1 MIVSDLAKQIKPFV
15 QRWIDGALLGGDRDL
30 GTVGNPYGTVYA
42 DTVTAGTIVG
52 TMTGSEWETT
62 GNATIDANQASATT
76 VVYVVNQAAAGTANL
91 DVEGNIIVG
100 GTVDGVDVS
109 AHAASTAEHGATGA
123 VVGTTNSQTL
133 TNKTLTTPIISA
145 TEFTSAQHA
154 HAGASSG
161 GQIAH
166 SSLTSVGAND
176 HHAQAHVLATNTAL
190 GADHTISGATAG
202 HVLRAS
208 SATAAAFAQLA
219 HTDLSGIGT
228 NTHAQI
234 DTHIALTDEHVAH
247 SGVTLTAGDGLTG
260 GGTIAA
266 SRSFAVGVSG
276 LGLGVGA
283 DAVTLTSSSNPGA
296 AAAVLATDASGT
308 LALDTDTLYV
318 SATQDAVWINSGT
331 PDGSSALK
339 VTAAAVDDYTLY
351 LKQKASQTADILR
364 IEDSAGAAL
373 LLVQEDGDLESGAIG
388 FVSGL
393 SGWQITA
400 AGNAEFDNLV
410 ARGEFHASVFVMD
423 EFLVHNG
430 TSVLVKSGGKLL
442 NAATS
447 LTTATTRTRTTAAS
461 DTRTTAALD
470 TRVALSISFT
480 IDMEDPETGHAQL
493 FSVGDILRVKDWTG
507 SAVYDNWLIVTSIID
522 NTTYFSYVVYKVS
535 GTATTLPK
543 GAMVV
548 DYGQSGDGGIISTAA
563 LSGAPYQDVFSI
575 NSTPWASGITGHLRT
590 GKITGVGSAV
600 GTWGMVGGTD
610 LSDTSLDAAQF
621 EISDSGV
628 YLHNIDVA
636 IYDSSNNQRVSL
648 TSGGVLKLGTDV
660 GATAT
665 TGFSFDPV
673 GNTVTIGSASY
684 TGTVTIYGGGTFT
697 GALSAATGTFAGSLS
712 AATGSFSGAITASS
726 GSISGPLTMSGA
738 SSSIAIGATPPT
750 SATVGTGIW
759 MDSTGLYGLASN
771 VLQAKFDA
779 VTGKI
784 TAGGG
789 KHVFNSDGYT
799 IDASGG
805 QVASS
810 WIAWRDG
817 ATHVLD
823 VGAYKDLGVYFP
835 TISTSASIL
844 YLDAASLVDVG
855 TNLSV
860 HGEVTAQ
867 GRVNVNGATDNAA
880 YALNVTGVVNVGNLF
895 TNGYRAYVFVPLD
908 TPLTSTSFDGD
919 AFSTVGTST
928 LIDLSAVFG
937 VPAGAKAVLAD
948 VAIRDSAAWGA
959 GEYRLDLGPSSTYYY
974 AFRAACYGGDLL
986 GRGQGV
992 VPCDANGD
1000 VYYQTA
1006 ASGAGTLDVTVRIWG
1021 YWI

>member
-1 MIVSDLAKQIKPFV
+1 MS
-15 QRWIDGALLGGDRDL
+15 
-30 GTVGNPYGTVYA
+30 
-42 DTVTAGTIVG
+42 
-52 TMTGSEWETT
+52 ETT
-62 GNATIDANQASATT
+62 TNLYHRIRALVLRDIKSALAGSSSAGGLTST
-76 VVYVVNQAAAGTANL
+76 VVEGHSHDDRYFTETEGDSRYVEAAGDNLTGNLSAN
-91 DVEGNIIVG
+91 VG
-100 GTVDGVDVS
+100 VLIDGVDVS

-266 SRSFAVGVSG
+266 SRTFAVGVSG

-339 VTAAAVDDYTLY
+339 VTAAAVGDYTLY
-351 LKQKASQTADILR
+351 LKQLGSQTADILR

-430 TSVLVKSGGKLL
+430 TSVLVKSGGRLL

-447 LTTATTRTRTTAAS
+447 LTTATTHTRTTAAS

-522 NTTYFSYVVYKVS
+522 NTTYFSYVVYKAS

-697 GALSAATGTFAGSLS
+697 GALSAATG
-712 AATGSFSGAITASS
+712 SFSGAITASS

-784 TAGGG
+784 TAGAEA
-789 KHVFNSDGYT
+789 VT
-799 IDASGG
+799 LDAVG
-805 QVASS
+805 VKLLSS
-810 WIAWRDG
+810 YGSVSAPSS
-817 ATHVLD
+817 ALD
-823 VGAYKDLGVYFP
+823 V
-835 TISTSASIL
+835 
-844 YLDAASLVDVG
+844 AAI
-855 TNLSV
+855 TW
-860 HGEVTAQ
+860 
-867 GRVNVNGATDNAA
+867 VNGSGIPKGSITTYTDPML
-880 YALNVTGVVNVGNLF
+880 ALWSAGL
-895 TNGYRAYVFVPLD
+895 P
-908 TPLTSTSFDGD
+908 
-919 AFSTVGTST
+919 AFLHS
-928 LIDLSAVFG
+928 
-937 VPAGAKAVLAD
+937 
-948 VAIRDSAAWGA
+948 
-959 GEYRLDLGPSSTYYY
+959 
-974 AFRAACYGGDLL
+974 
-986 GRGQGV
+986 
-992 VPCDANGD
+992 
-1000 VYYQTA
+1000 
-1006 ASGAGTLDVTVRIWG
+1006 
-1021 YWI
+1021 

>member
-1 MIVSDLAKQIKPFV
+1 MS
-15 QRWIDGALLGGDRDL
+15 
-30 GTVGNPYGTVYA
+30 
-42 DTVTAGTIVG
+42 
-52 TMTGSEWETT
+52 ETT
-62 GNATIDANQASATT
+62 TNLYHRIRALVLRDIKSALAGSSSAGGLTST
-76 VVYVVNQAAAGTANL
+76 VVEGHSHDDRYFTETEGDSRYVEAAGDNLTGNLSAN
-91 DVEGNIIVG
+91 VG
-100 GTVDGVDVS
+100 VLIDGVDVS

-276 LGLGVGA
+276 LGLGVDA

-339 VTAAAVDDYTLY
+339 VTAAAVGDYTLY
-351 LKQKASQTADILR
+351 LKQLGSQTADILR

-373 LLVQEDGDLESGAIG
+373 LLVQEDGDLESGAVG

-400 AGNAEFDNLV
+400 GGDAEFNNIV
-410 ARGEFHASVFVMD
+410 ARGEFHASTFIMD

-430 TSVLVKSGGKLL
+430 TSVLVKSGGRLL

-447 LTTATTRTRTTAAS
+447 LTTATTHTRTTAAS

-648 TSGGVLKLGTDV
+648 TSAGVLKLGTDV

-697 GALSAATGTFAGSLS
+697 GALSAATG
-712 AATGSFSGAITASS
+712 SFSGAITASS
-726 GSISGPLTMSGA
+726 GSISGPLTMASG
-738 SSSIAIGATPPT
+738 SIAIGATPPT
-750 SATVGTGIW
+750 LATVGTGIW

-784 TAGGG
+784 TAGAEAVTLDALGITVKVASGEVSVGG
-789 KHVFNSDGYT
+789 ASNSIDFTNSAGTVNLGGMVKVLDTFSSSNDTEIYSTGDANAAVYLHAFYGANSSYVYVKNDRVDVYSKTNINLMAVNNLQFNSTTFLDNT
-799 IDASGG
+799 FN
-805 QVASS
+805 
-810 WIAWRDG
+810 
-817 ATHVLD
+817 AT
-823 VGAYKDLGVYFP
+823 FN
-835 TISTSASIL
+835 SL
-844 YLDAASLVDVG
+844 YI
-855 TNLSV
+855 
-860 HGEVTAQ
+860 
-867 GRVNVNGATDNAA
+867 
-880 YALNVTGVVNVGNLF
+880 
-895 TNGYRAYVFVPLD
+895 NGYRTYTFVPLD

-937 VPAGAKAVLAD
+937 VPAGVKAVLAD

-1000 VYYQTA
+1000 VYYRA
-1006 ASGAGTLDVTVRIWG
+1006 EASGAGTLDVTVRIWG

>member
-1 MIVSDLAKQIKPFV
+1 MS
-15 QRWIDGALLGGDRDL
+15 
-30 GTVGNPYGTVYA
+30 
-42 DTVTAGTIVG
+42 
-52 TMTGSEWETT
+52 ETT
-62 GNATIDANQASATT
+62 TNLYHRIRALVLRDIKSALAGSSSAGGLTST
-76 VVYVVNQAAAGTANL
+76 VVEGHSHDDRYFTETEGDSRYVEAAGDNLTGNLSAN
-91 DVEGNIIVG
+91 VG
-100 GTVDGVDVS
+100 VLIDGVDVS

-276 LGLGVGA
+276 LGLGVDA

-339 VTAAAVDDYTLY
+339 VTAAAVGDYTLY
-351 LKQKASQTADILR
+351 LKQLGSQTADILR

-373 LLVQEDGDLESGAIG
+373 LLVQEDGDLESGAVG

-400 AGNAEFDNLV
+400 GGDAEFNNIV
-410 ARGEFHASVFVMD
+410 ARGEFHASTFIMD

-430 TSVLVKSGGKLL
+430 TSVLVKSGGRLL
-442 NAATS
+442 NAANS
-447 LTTATTRTRTTAAS
+447 LTTATTHTRTTAAS

-470 TRVALSISFT
+470 TRVALSISFEV
-480 IDMEDPETGHAQL
+480 DMEDPETGHAQL

-697 GALSAATGTFAGSLS
+697 GALSAATG
-712 AATGSFSGAITASS
+712 SFSGAITASS

-759 MDSTGLYGLASN
+759 MDSTGLYGLESS

-779 VTGKI
+779 VTGAI
-784 TAGGG
+784 VVGAGT
-789 KHVFNSDGYT
+789 HTFDSDGYS
-799 IDASGG
+799 IDPGNG
-805 QVASS
+805 QLKRSYIR
-810 WIAWRDG
+810 WMNG
-817 ATHVLD
+817 ATEELRI
-823 VGAYKDLGVYFP
+823 GAYRDLGVDQPEIVSSSAFGL
-835 TISTSASIL
+835 SLTSPYGFTFDGNTRKIL
-844 YLDAASLVDVG
+844 TG
-855 TNLSV
+855 TPYS
-860 HGEVTAQ
+860 
-867 GRVNVNGATDNAA
+867 A
-880 YALNVTGVVNVGNLF
+880 YW
-895 TNGYRAYVFVPLD
+895 FVPLD

-937 VPAGAKAVLAD
+937 VPAGVKAVLAD
-948 VAIRDSAAWGA
+948 VSIRDSAAWGA

>member
-1 MIVSDLAKQIKPFV
+1 MS
-15 QRWIDGALLGGDRDL
+15 
-30 GTVGNPYGTVYA
+30 
-42 DTVTAGTIVG
+42 
-52 TMTGSEWETT
+52 ETT
-62 GNATIDANQASATT
+62 TNLYHRIRALVLRDIKSALAGSSSAGGLTST
-76 VVYVVNQAAAGTANL
+76 VVEGHSHDDRYFTETEGDSRYVEAAGDNLTGNLSAN
-91 DVEGNIIVG
+91 VG
-100 GTVDGVDVS
+100 VLIDGVDVS

-123 VVGTTNSQTL
+123 VVGTTNTQTL
-133 TNKTLTTPIISA
+133 MNKTLTTPIISA
-145 TEFTSAQHA
+145 TGFTNAQHA
-154 HAGASSG
+154 HAGATSG

-166 SSLTSVGAND
+166 TSLTS
-176 HHAQAHVLATNTAL
+176 
-190 GADHTISGATAG
+190 
-202 HVLRAS
+202 
-208 SATAAAFAQLA
+208 
-219 HTDLSGIGT
+219 IGT

-266 SRSFAVGVSG
+266 SRTFAVGVSG

-296 AAAVLATDASGT
+296 AAAVLATDASGS

-339 VTAAAVDDYTLY
+339 VTAAAVGDYTLY
-351 LKQKASQTADILR
+351 LKQLGSQTADILR

-447 LTTATTRTRTTAAS
+447 LTTATTHTRTTAAS

-610 LSDTSLDAAQF
+610 LSDTTLDAKQF

-648 TSGGVLKLGTDV
+648 TSAGVLKLGTDV

-697 GALSAATGTFAGSLS
+697 GALSAATG
-712 AATGSFSGAITASS
+712 SFSGAITASS

-738 SSSIAIGATPPT
+738 SSSISIGATPPT

-759 MDSTGLYGLASN
+759 LDITGLHGLASN
-771 VLQAKFDA
+771 VVQAKFDA

-784 TAGGG
+784 TAGAEAVTLDALGITVKVASGEVSVGG
-789 KHVFNSDGYT
+789 ASNSIDFTNSAGTVNLGGMVKVLDTFSSSNDTEIYSTGDANAAVYLHAFYGANSSYVYVKNDRVDVYSKTNINLMAVDNLQFNSTTFLDNT
-799 IDASGG
+799 FN
-805 QVASS
+805 
-810 WIAWRDG
+810 
-817 ATHVLD
+817 AT
-823 VGAYKDLGVYFP
+823 FN
-835 TISTSASIL
+835 SL
-844 YLDAASLVDVG
+844 YI
-855 TNLSV
+855 
-860 HGEVTAQ
+860 
-867 GRVNVNGATDNAA
+867 
-880 YALNVTGVVNVGNLF
+880 
-895 TNGYRAYVFVPLD
+895 NGYRTYTFVPLD

-937 VPAGAKAVLAD
+937 VPAGVKAVLAD
-948 VAIRDSAAWGA
+948 VSIRDSAAWGA

-1000 VYYQTA
+1000 VYYRTA

>member
-1 MIVSDLAKQIKPFV
+1 MS
-15 QRWIDGALLGGDRDL
+15 
-30 GTVGNPYGTVYA
+30 
-42 DTVTAGTIVG
+42 
-52 TMTGSEWETT
+52 ETT
-62 GNATIDANQASATT
+62 TNLYHRIRALVLRDIKSALAGSSSAGGLTST
-76 VVYVVNQAAAGTANL
+76 VVEGHSHDDRYFTETEGDSRYVEAAGDNLTGNLSAN
-91 DVEGNIIVG
+91 VG
-100 GTVDGVDVS
+100 VLIDGVDVS

-276 LGLGVGA
+276 LGLGVDA

-339 VTAAAVDDYTLY
+339 VTAAAVGDYTLY
-351 LKQKASQTADILR
+351 LKQLGSQTADILR

-430 TSVLVKSGGKLL
+430 TSVLVKSGGRLL

-447 LTTATTRTRTTAAS
+447 LTTATTHTRTTAAS

-600 GTWGMVGGTD
+600 GTWGLIGGTD

-697 GALSAATGTFAGSLS
+697 GALSAATG
-712 AATGSFSGAITASS
+712 SFSGAITASS

-759 MDSTGLYGLASN
+759 MDSTGLYGLESS

-779 VTGKI
+779 VTGAI
-784 TAGGG
+784 VVGAGT
-789 KHVFNSDGYT
+789 HTFDSDGYS
-799 IDASGG
+799 IDPGNG
-805 QVASS
+805 QLKRSYIR
-810 WIAWRDG
+810 WMNG
-817 ATHVLD
+817 ATEELRI
-823 VGAYKDLGVYFP
+823 GAYRDLGVDQPEIVSSSAFGL
-835 TISTSASIL
+835 SLTSPYGFTFDGNTRKIL
-844 YLDAASLVDVG
+844 TG
-855 TNLSV
+855 TPYS
-860 HGEVTAQ
+860 
-867 GRVNVNGATDNAA
+867 A
-880 YALNVTGVVNVGNLF
+880 YW
-895 TNGYRAYVFVPLD
+895 FVPLD

-937 VPAGAKAVLAD
+937 VPAGVKAVLAD
-948 VAIRDSAAWGA
+948 VSIRDSAAWGA

-1000 VYYQTA
+1000 VYYRTA

>member
-1 MIVSDLAKQIKPFV
+1 MS
-15 QRWIDGALLGGDRDL
+15 
-30 GTVGNPYGTVYA
+30 
-42 DTVTAGTIVG
+42 
-52 TMTGSEWETT
+52 ETT
-62 GNATIDANQASATT
+62 TNLYHRIRALVLRDIKSALAGSSSAGGLTST
-76 VVYVVNQAAAGTANL
+76 VVEGHSHDDRYFTETEGDSRYVEAAGDNLTGNLSAN
-91 DVEGNIIVG
+91 VG
-100 GTVDGVDVS
+100 VLIDGVDVS

-276 LGLGVGA
+276 LGLGVDA

-339 VTAAAVDDYTLY
+339 VTAAAVGDYTLY
-351 LKQKASQTADILR
+351 LKQLGSQTADILR

-442 NAATS
+442 NAANS
-447 LTTATTRTRTTAAS
+447 LTTATTHTRTTAAS

-470 TRVALSISFT
+470 TRVALSISFEV
-480 IDMEDPETGHAQL
+480 DMEDPETGHAQL

-575 NSTPWASGITGHLRT
+575 NSAPWASGITGHLRT

-697 GALSAATGTFAGSLS
+697 GALSAATG
-712 AATGSFSGAITASS
+712 SFSGAITASS
-726 GSISGPLTMSGA
+726 GSISGPLTMSGD

-784 TAGGG
+784 TAGAEAVTLDAVGVKLLSSYG
-789 KHVFNSDGYT
+789 SVSAPSSALDVAAITWVNGSGIPKGSITTYT
-799 IDASGG
+799 DPMLALWSAGDINLTATGEVDISAGAGLTVNVMSKFLATG
-805 QVASS
+805 VITASS
-810 WIAWRDG
+810 
-817 ATHVLD
+817 
-823 VGAYKDLGVYFP
+823 
-835 TISTSASIL
+835 
-844 YLDAASLVDVG
+844 
-855 TNLSV
+855 
-860 HGEVTAQ
+860 
-867 GRVNVNGATDNAA
+867 RVNVNGATDNAA
-880 YALNVTGVVNVGNLF
+880 YALNVTGEVNVGNLF

-928 LIDLSAVFG
+928 LIDLSAAFG
-937 VPAGAKAVLAD
+937 VPAGVKAVLAD

-1000 VYYQTA
+1000 VYYRTE